1 MYNVFKLL
9 LKLAS
14 LQILDTFYS
23 YIVNGCGGKY
33 DVVILCGTKPIQNC
47 NYSETYKLYKNQYII

>member
-9 LKLAS
+9 FKLAS
-14 LQILDTFYS
+14 LQILNTFYS

-33 DVVILCGTKPIQNC
+33 DVVILCGTKPIQNF
-47 NYSETYKLYKNQYII
+47 NYTEAH